1 MWQTGNNRSLQPV
14 TVAMLDFLAS
24 HPYATKALIQ
34 QKLGFTSQQVQSTY
48 YHYGFTGSDKAK
60 KKYPDL
66 WAIGEKIR
74 QKWPSKPA
82 QANLP
87 LKEVK
92 AVKPAKWKAK
102 ASPAVW
108 PDEDPVNQIQRV
120 YAELEKKQQAE
131 NKPAEPTVGQAV
143 LRQLIAQDDHQIANL
158 NQIAKLTKEVER
170 LQIIIDYLR
179 TQQYGNAI

>member
-1 MWQTGNNRSLQPV
+1 MWDAGNNRALQPV
-14 TVAMLDFLAS
+14 TVAILDFLVS
-24 HPYATKALIQ
+24 HPYASKALII

-48 YHYGFTGSDKAK
+48 YHYGFTGSDAAK

-74 QKWPSKPA
+74 SKWPAQKSA

-87 LKEVK
+87 LKTPK

-102 ASPAVW
+102 TSTAVW

-120 YAELEKKQQAE
+120 YAELEKKKQAE
-131 NKPAEPTVGQAV
+131 QKPAEPTKGQAV
-143 LRQLIAQDDHQIANL
+143 LRQVIAQDDQKI
-158 NQIAKLTKEVER
+158 NQLVKEVER